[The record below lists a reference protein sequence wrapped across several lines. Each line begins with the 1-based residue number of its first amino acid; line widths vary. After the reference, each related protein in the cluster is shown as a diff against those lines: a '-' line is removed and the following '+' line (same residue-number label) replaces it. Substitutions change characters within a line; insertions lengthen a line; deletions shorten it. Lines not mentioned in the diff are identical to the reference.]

1 LRRGAPDPRGRPGDD
16 RGLAGHGHRRIL
28 EPRDLRGSYD
38 EPMPAL
44 AQAALDGQERT
55 LLDRLVEVLRDVYGD
70 DLYGVWLYGSR
81 ARGERTHDESD
92 IDLLVI
98 TRSERS
104 DERLIPLT
112 WGVLDEL
119 GFSGVPVDVRQRSLA
134 WVEDR
139 RQIDSFFLRDLDR
152 DKIVLYGGS

>member
-1 LRRGAPDPRGRPGDD
+1 MTLDRRQALSPRHAPA
-16 RGLAGHGHRRIL
+16 LA
-28 EPRDLRGSYD
+28 EPAVAVGPYD
-38 EPMPAL
+38 ERMPAL
-44 AQAALDGQERT
+44 AQATLEEPEQAL
-55 LLDRLVEVLRDVYGD
+55 LNRLVAALRAAYGD

-92 IDLLVI
+92 IDVMVI

-112 WGVLDEL
+112 WSVMDEL
-119 GFSGVPVDVRQRSLA
+119 SFGGTPVDVRQRSLA
-134 WVEDR
+134 WIKDR
-139 RQIDSFFLRDLDR
+139 REIDSFFLRDLDR

>member
-1 LRRGAPDPRGRPGDD
+1 
-16 RGLAGHGHRRIL
+16 
-28 EPRDLRGSYD
+28 
-38 EPMPAL
+38 MPAL

-112 WGVLDEL
+112 WSVMDEL
-119 GFSGVPVDVRQRSLA
+119 SFGGTPVDVRQRSLA
-134 WVEDR
+134 WIKDR
-139 RQIDSFFLRDLDR
+139 REIDSFFLRDLDR